1 MTLFDHRDLLNSEKM
16 FGAVSPTFPTFP
28 DRFVIFLDFFE
39 NFEVDHGSSK
49 NRVFGLPS
57 PKKMFKNRFF
67 FNFIIFP
74 KNMILELH
82 FGIFTS
88 GILPTDQK

>member
-1 MTLFDHRDLLNSEKM
+1 MTLFDRSDLLNSEKNAW
-16 FGAVSPTFPTFP
+16 GGFPNFP
-28 DRFVIFLDFFE
+28 DQFVIFLDFFE
-39 NFEVDHGSSK
+39 NFEVDHISSK
-49 NRVFGLPS
+49 NRVLGLPS

-74 KNMILELH
+74 KNRILELH